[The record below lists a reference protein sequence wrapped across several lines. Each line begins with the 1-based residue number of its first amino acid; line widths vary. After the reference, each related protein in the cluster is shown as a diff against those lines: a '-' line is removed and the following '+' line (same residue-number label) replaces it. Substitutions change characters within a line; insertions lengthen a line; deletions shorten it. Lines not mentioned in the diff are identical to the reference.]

1 MPLSALASTALRARF
16 PFFLSPLPPSHPL
29 RFFASPSL
37 LPIPS
42 PSSHPLPFFSSP
54 LILPIPSPPLL
65 PTPSYS
71 SHLPFFQSPPLLPI
85 PSPSSHPIPPVIPFP
100 SPSSHPFPSFSSP
113 PLLPFLSPSP
123 HPLPSSPSSPFLP
136 PSPLRPIPFPDSN
149 LPVYTIRTP
158 DHPFLSFPIVLH
170 LLACR
175 LSSTPSRTR
184 HCTYFISL
192 SPLPNACWHAVFS
205 ALSCTPLSPLRL
217 LMFALRSPVPPL
229 APHQSLPPV
238 RSPIPPR
245 VTAANVR
252 TYSQQYEEEQTQ
264 SLIDQRIWDHLGSI
278 PIGSRL
284 PIGSGLPIGSRLHI
298 GSSSPL
304 FSISP
309 PLFPPKFSSPS
320 TQYEEEQTQSLIDQR
335 IRDHLGSV
343 PIGSGLPIGAAA
355 AAAAAG
361 GGAAPGG
368 FPQQLLRPGMPPMG
382 LPGMPGMPGMP
393 FGMPGGAGRG
403 AVLPLPGQFFGASGM
418 RPPMG
423 GMVLMRPS
431 R

>member
-1 MPLSALASTALRARF
+1 MPCFFFRIVFFRDAVIRAGVNRAESSPLLLSCPQS

-252 TYSQQYEEEQTQ
+252 TYYQ
-264 SLIDQRIWDHLGSI
+264 
-278 PIGSRL
+278 
-284 PIGSGLPIGSRLHI
+284 
-298 GSSSPL
+298 
-304 FSISP
+304 
-309 PLFPPKFSSPS
+309 
-320 TQYEEEQTQSLIDQR
+320 QYEEEQTQSLIDQR

>member
-16 PFFLSPLPPSHPL
+16 APDYSPFSYLLF
-29 RFFASPSL
+29 L
-37 LPIPS
+37 LPIRS
-42 PSSHPLPFFSSP
+42 ASSHPLPFFPSLPLLPIHSPSSHPPLFFPSHPLPFFPPP
-54 LILPIPSPPLL
+54 LILPISPSSNL
-65 PTPSYS
+65 
-71 SHLPFFQSPPLLPI
+71 LPFFPSPPLLPI
-85 PSPSSHPIPPVIPFP
+85 PSLPLFRSPLLLPIPSPPSHPLPFFHSSPLLPIPCPPPHPPPSSHLLPFVPSPFPTPISQCTPSAHLITPFFP
-100 SPSSHPFPSFSSP
+100 SPSFSTSSLAAYRP
-113 PLLPFLSPSP
+113 PLLAPATARISSVYLHSPTPAGTLSSLHSP
-123 HPLPSSPSSPFLP
+123 APP
-136 PSPLRPIPFPDSN
+136 PSVRKQ
-149 LPVYTIRTP
+149 
-158 DHPFLSFPIVLH
+158 H
-170 LLACR
+170 
-175 LSSTPSRTR
+175 
-184 HCTYFISL
+184 
-192 SPLPNACWHAVFS
+192 NAGYKHK
-205 ALSCTPLSPLRL
+205 
-217 LMFALRSPVPPL
+217 
-229 APHQSLPPV
+229 
-238 RSPIPPR
+238 
-245 VTAANVR
+245 ANVR